1 MSKSLDSTT
10 IKQLAERSKLPV
22 KDNMLVLE
30 SSFSVVQAL
39 DSLAKRKVRSAPV
52 VFDGTVQGLF
62 DVRDLLSA
70 MLESFSKA
78 KKPEEIAWSEFEHD
92 LLNLTVRGVSFA
104 TKRVG
109 EGDFFVLFCFVF
121 FVLFFVCFV
130 CLFSPLPIF
139 FCFAVAN
146 ASRNDPFGTCYENGT
161 LAQVLEEMLAKKL
174 HRIVVLSEDKH
185 FLKSIV
191 SLSDL
196 ILFLAEHS
204 HEWR

>member
-109 EGDFFVLFCFVF
+109 EGDFFCFVLFCFF
-121 FVLFFVCFV
+121 CFV
-130 CLFSPLPIF
+130 FCLFCLFVFPPPHF
-139 FCFAVAN
+139 F
-146 ASRNDPFGTCYENGT
+146 
-161 LAQVLEEMLAKKL
+161 
-174 HRIVVLSEDKH
+174 
-185 FLKSIV
+185 
-191 SLSDL
+191 
-196 ILFLAEHS
+196 LFCSGQCVEK
-204 HEWR
+204 